1 MIEMKKYYCRKCK
14 RYHHRGK
21 IYGEHL
27 KFKKREENANSTDN
41 DTLKVEFESLR
52 PIAKRQLNRLLKK
65 IHKTGKNEIY
75 KKEIIKLIKNEK
87 RNKYGRHKK
96 HR

>member
-1 MIEMKKYYCRKCK
+1 MIEMKKYYCTKCK

-21 IYGEHL
+21 IYKEHL
-27 KFKKREENANSTDN
+27 KFKETEENANFSETE
-41 DTLKVEFESLR
+41 TLKVEFESLR

-65 IHKTGKNEIY
+65 IHENDSSEIY

-87 RNKYGRHKK
+87 RK
-96 HR
+96 